1 MESILPFLWFFLL
14 AGMIVLFVILDGADL
29 GLGIMSLL
37 EPEDRKTRIIDA
49 VGPLWYA
56 NETWLVIAGAT
67 LFGAFPQVY
76 SLILSSLYV
85 PVMMLIFGLMF
96 RAVSTELRGHARQQR
111 FWNWA
116 FGIGCLLAALGQGFL
131 LGGLLTN
138 PEAIRFSG
146 GGAWS
151 WLNPISI
158 LIALGMAVAYVMI
171 GAARIGQRAEADVP
185 PQVWELSAL

>member
-37 EPEDRKTRIIDA
+37 VPEDQKIRIMDA

-67 LFGAFPQVY
+67 LFGAFPLAYGLV
-76 SLILSSLYV
+76 LSSLYV

-96 RAVSTELRGHARQQR
+96 RAVSTEIRGHARRQP
-111 FWNWA
+111 FWNWT
-116 FGIGCLLAALGQGFL
+116 FGSGCLLAAL
-131 LGGLLTN
+131 
-138 PEAIRFSG
+138 A
-146 GGAWS
+146 
-151 WLNPISI
+151 
-158 LIALGMAVAYVMI
+158 
-171 GAARIGQRAEADVP
+171 
-185 PQVWELSAL
+185 